1 MVNDYMLDKV
11 LDNTK
16 ETVGIVKFYDTNS
29 ILQED
34 DSTTLQYI
42 HLVLFFSLVSFL
54 KIYLLLQHHNS
65 HARLGTTNYLVPV
78 YLHSGY

>member
-54 KIYLLLQHHNS
+54 KIFFSNTTILMQDLQQQII
-65 HARLGTTNYLVPV
+65 
-78 YLHSGY
+78 